1 MCRLPLLSLCRPL
14 QPKLTQDIKDFF
26 KVLGRRMTRPSG
38 HTHTCVLPPMV
49 SPPVTN
55 HHGMHIRMETMG
67 SEASLSTVGLPQA
80 SVAMD
85 NDLDLLIAQL
95 EDENR

>member
-1 MCRLPLLSLCRPL
+1 
-14 QPKLTQDIKDFF
+14 
-26 KVLGRRMTRPSG
+26 
-38 HTHTCVLPPMV
+38 MV
-49 SPPVTN
+49 SPPVIN
-55 HHGMHIRMETMG
+55 HQGMHIRMETMG

>member
-1 MCRLPLLSLCRPL
+1 
-14 QPKLTQDIKDFF
+14 
-26 KVLGRRMTRPSG
+26 MTRPSG
-38 HTHTCVLPPMV
+38 HTHTHVLPPMV
-49 SPPVTN
+49 SPPVIN
-55 HHGMHIRMETMG
+55 HQGMHIRMETMG